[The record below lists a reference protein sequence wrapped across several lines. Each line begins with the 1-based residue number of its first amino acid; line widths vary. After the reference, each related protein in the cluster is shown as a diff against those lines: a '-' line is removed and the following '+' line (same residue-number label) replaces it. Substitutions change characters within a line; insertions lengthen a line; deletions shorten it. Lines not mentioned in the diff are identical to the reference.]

1 MNSFVEKLQASK
13 AAYDKELRLDRDA
26 WRYGTA
32 PKVAE
37 GVINTFCERALA
49 AARSGKS
56 SYQNDA
62 CFEDCGPAESLGIT
76 DWYEII
82 LNEFVQ
88 LAQTKGISTESYLSE
103 GYRRIRMSISW

>member
-1 MNSFVEKLQASK
+1 MNNFVEKLQAAK
-13 AAYDKELRLDRDA
+13 AAHDKELRLDRDA

-32 PKVAE
+32 PKAAE
-37 GVINTFCERALA
+37 GAIDTFCEKALA

-56 SYQNDA
+56 SYQHDA
-62 CFEDCGPAESLGIT
+62 CFEACGPAEFLEIT

-88 LAQTKGISTESYLSE
+88 LAQAKGISTEFYCSE
-103 GYRRIRMSISW
+103 GYRCIRMFISW